1 MFSDYFADK
10 TPILSSR
17 ILVMSEKKNVGP
29 HGFPAFPPDSRE
41 RAGNPG
47 PTDYESA
54 ALTTELIALNRASN
68 L

>member
-17 ILVMSEKKNVGP
+17 ILVMSEKKNVGLQ
-29 HGFPAFPPDSRE
+29 GFPAFPPVGRE

-47 PTDYESA
+47 STDYESA
-54 ALTTELIALNRASN
+54 ALTTDIRALN
-68 L
+68 